1 LFEESIAM
9 MKSGLVA
16 LAALTLTPFASA
28 LEVKV
33 SYSDAFRETLAEDY
47 GEREGAYL
55 ASRVEHQLQRALSRA
70 TVAVARVDVV
80 IEKAKPSKPTFK
92 QLGDEPGL
100 DYGLSV
106 SAGGMDLSGVAY
118 DASGA
123 KIAELDYAWFE
134 TDIRDAGL
142 STWYDA
148 GRASDRFAR
157 KFAKKLASAS

>member
-1 LFEESIAM
+1 MAIRFV
-9 MKSGLVA
+9 VA
-16 LAALTLTPFASA
+16 GLAALALAPPGSA
-28 LEVKV
+28 LEIKV
-33 SYSDAFRETLAEDY
+33 SYSDAFREELADDY
-47 GEREGAYL
+47 GEREGEILSA
-55 ASRVEHQLQRALSRA
+55 RVQRGLERALGTSSPA
-70 TVAVARVDVV
+70 ARIDVV

-123 KIAELDYAWFE
+123 KIAELDYKWYE
-134 TDIRDAGL
+134 SDIRNAGL

-148 GRASDRFAR
+148 NRASDRFAR
-157 KFAKKLASAS
+157 KFARKLNRP